1 MKKKI
6 ALLMVCVLMVSTFAA
21 CGNTQTSGDGAVP
34 TLTWYIP
41 GTKPADV
48 DLVEEEINKI
58 IEPEI
63 GAKLDFVY
71 TDSGAY
77 DEKLNMMMA
86 SKTNFDLCFSGW
98 MNFYDR
104 GLSLL
109 GFLNPNEYLDAAPAL
124 KEAIPDYAWESVNV
138 GDGDIYAVPNLQI
151 YAMWQALYITKSYAD
166 KYNLDVSAVK
176 SVEDLE
182 PFLKQIAE
190 NEPDVYPYTPNLYPW
205 NGVGS
210 MTVIAGNGEIRVKND
225 DEACLVYK
233 SYETPEYKK
242 GVEVLRDF
250 YNKGYNRKDVESAAN
265 DSTSAKQTVVT
276 LGAYK
281 PGAEADIALT
291 DRGEVVA
298 IPLGEPCVTRE
309 MAVQTLTAISTTS
322 KNPEKAVKL
331 LEMVNTNNE
340 LFRLIVHGIE
350 GRHYE
355 MLESGHIKIL
365 NSESYNNHNK
375 GFMFGNQF
383 NSLVVEGKDIDV
395 WEQMAAVNDRA
406 VKSPLLG
413 FGFDSANV
421 MNEIAN
427 VSAIISEFA
436 GLNNGTVEPESTLSA
451 YKKKLEEAGIDTIV
465 EEAQKQIDEYLKIKN
480 K

>member
-6 ALLMVCVLMVSTFAA
+6 ALLMACLLLMGSLAA
-21 CGNTQTSGDGAVP
+21 CGNTQTSGEGDVP
-34 TLTWYIP
+34 TLTWYMP
-41 GTKPADV
+41 GSRPADV

-71 TDSGAY
+71 IDSGAY

-98 MNFYDR
+98 TNNYDR
-104 GLSLL
+104 GVSLE
-109 GFLNPNEYLDAAPAL
+109 GFLKLNEYLEAAPAL

-151 YAMWQALYITKSYAD
+151 YAMWQALYITKEYAD
-166 KYNLDVSAVK
+166 KYNLDADSIK

-182 PFLKQIAE
+182 PFLAQIRD

-225 DEACLVYK
+225 DDLCKVYK
-233 SYETPEYKK
+233 SYETPEYKR
-242 GVEVLRDF
+242 GAEVLRDF
-250 YNKGYNRKDVESAAN
+250 YNKGYIRKDVASAAN
-265 DSTSAKQTVVT
+265 DSSSAKATVVT
-276 LGAYK
+276 MGAYK
-281 PGAEADIALT
+281 PGAEADIANT
-291 DRGEVVA
+291 SRGEVIA

-309 MAVQTLTAISTTS
+309 MAVQTLTAISATS

-340 LFRLIVHGIE
+340 VFRLIVHGIE
-350 GRHYE
+350 GNHYE
-355 MLESGHIKIL
+355 VLESGHIRIL
-365 NSESYNNHNK
+365 NKDGYNNHNS
-375 GFMFGNQF
+375 GYLFGNQF
-383 NSLVVEGKDIDV
+383 NSLVVEGKDLDV
-395 WEQMAAVNDRA
+395 WEQMAAVNEGA

-421 MNEIAN
+421 TNEVAN
-427 VSAIISEFA
+427 VSAVISEFS
-436 GLNNGTVEPESTLSA
+436 GLNNGTVDTESTLNA
-451 YKKKLEEAGIDTIV
+451 YKKKLEEAGIDNIIA
-465 EEAQKQIDEYLKIKN
+465 EAQKQIDEYLKVKN
-480 K
+480 N

>member
-1 MKKKI
+1 MKRKL
-6 ALLMVCVLMVSTFAA
+6 ALILACVLMVGAFAS
-21 CGNTQTSGDGAVP
+21 CGGKEADNSGVP
-34 TLTWYIP
+34 TLTWYLP

-63 GAKLDFVY
+63 GAKLEFVY
-71 TDSGAY
+71 IDSGAY

-98 MNFYDR
+98 TNKYDR
-104 GLSLL
+104 GVSLE
-109 GFLNPNEYLDAAPAL
+109 GFLKLNDYLEDAPDL
-124 KEAIPDYAWESVNV
+124 KKAIPDYAWESVNV

-151 YAMWQALYITKSYAD
+151 YAMWQALYITKAYAD
-166 KYNLDVSAVK
+166 KYDLDADSIK

-182 PFLKQIAE
+182 PFLKQIRD
-190 NEPDVYPYTPNLYPW
+190 NEPDVYPYSPNLYPW

-210 MTVIAGNGEIRVKND
+210 MTVIAGNGEIRVNNE
-225 DEACLVYK
+225 DESCRVYK
-233 SYETPEYKK
+233 SYETEEYKK
-242 GVEVLRDF
+242 GVEVLRDY
-250 YNKGYNRKDVESAAN
+250 YNKGYIRKDIASASN

-291 DRGEVVA
+291 TRGEVIA

-309 MAVQTLTAISTTS
+309 MAVQTLTAVSATS

-340 LFRLIVHGIE
+340 VFRLIVHGIE
-350 GRHYE
+350 GNHYE
-355 MLESGHIKIL
+355 VLESGHIKIL
-365 NSESYNNHNK
+365 NQDGYNNHNK

-395 WEQMAAVNDRA
+395 WEQMADVNERA

-413 FGFDSANV
+413 FGFDSTNV
-421 MNEIAN
+421 TNEVAN
-427 VSAIISEFA
+427 VSAVISEFG
-436 GLNNGTVEPESTLSA
+436 GLNNGTVDPASTLRS
-451 YKKKLEEAGIDTIV
+451 YKKKLEEAGIDNIV
-465 EEAQKQIDEYLKIKN
+465 KEAQKQIDEYLKTKN
-480 K
+480 N